1 MPKTPKVAIIILT
14 WNKKDYVLTL
24 LGCIKD
30 LDYKNY
36 DVIVVDNAST
46 DGTVEALRKSLPDV
60 HLNVHLIVN
69 SENLGGT
76 GGFNT
81 GMKYALGKGI
91 YDYLWLL
98 DNDVEVDSHALST
111 LIDVLESS
119 KEIAITGSAMYDLTD
134 KGSLL
139 ELGYFIDLERGRFN
153 NNMPSEPTEKE
164 FIIVDSVSSC
174 SLCVS
179 TEAIADV
186 GIWDESY
193 FIYCDDVDWNIRF
206 GHKGY
211 KTACVPGSKIWHV
224 PWLFKIGFTTAYYS
238 NRNMMYLMSK
248 HLPFPK
254 KISGMIYKELS
265 LIILSLRLLKSGD
278 SFHSIIVLRALT
290 DFFDK
295 KFGKFED
302 DDYINSLEEMNTG
315 QSYFEWIKMLMKL
328 GVKNLTYTLSVLG
341 SVIRSVTIKFLR
353 GIFRK
358 LPDETRLRII
368 KRLNDHYLSKRV

>member
-14 WNKKDYVLTL
+14 WNKKEYVLTL
-24 LGCIKD
+24 LGCIKS

-46 DGTVEALRKSLPDV
+46 DGTVKALRKSFPDI
-60 HLNVHLIVN
+60 HLIVN

-76 GGFNT
+76 GGFNS
-81 GMKYALGKGI
+81 GMKYALGKGS

-98 DNDVEVDSHALST
+98 DNDVEVDKRALST
-111 LIDVLESS
+111 LVDVLESS
-119 KEIAITGSAMYDLTD
+119 KEIAIAGSAMYNLTD
-134 KGSLL
+134 KDKLL

-153 NNMPSEPTEKE
+153 NNMPPEPTQKG
-164 FIIVDSVSSC
+164 FVIVDSVSSC

-206 GHKGY
+206 GEKGY
-211 KTACVPGSKIWHV
+211 KIACVPGSKIWHV

-254 KISGMIYKELS
+254 KITGMIYKELS
-265 LIILSLRLLKSGD
+265 LIILSLRLLRSGD
-278 SFHSIIVLRALT
+278 SLHSIVVLRALT
-290 DFFDK
+290 DFFDR
-295 KFGKFED
+295 KFGDFGD
-302 DDYINSLEEMNTG
+302 DDYIKSLEEKDTG
-315 QSYFEWIKMLMKL
+315 QSYYEWTKTLLKL
-328 GVKNLTYTLSVLG
+328 GVKNVTYSLTVLG
-341 SVIRSVTIKFLR
+341 SVIRSASVEFLR

-358 LPDETRLRII
+358 LPDETRLKII
-368 KRLNDHYLSKRV
+368 KRLNDHYLSKRL